1 MTSTIELTAGP
12 TRASIAPEVG
22 GSLAAFEWVDKP
34 IFRPTPSVAIDA
46 RDVQRFACF
55 PLVPFSNRIA
65 GGRLHWSGKTYP
77 LTRYLPAVPHAIHG
91 NAWQRAW
98 DLTESAPSSA
108 TLELTHDARDARAL
122 EWPFPYRARQ
132 NVTLAADSLTLR
144 LDIENT
150 GDTAFPFGLGWH
162 PYFPRS
168 DATELGFHARAM
180 WETDFET
187 LPKVLVPLNQNDFTT
202 PRAIASTT
210 LDNCFAGWQPPAR
223 LSWPE
228 RRLAA
233 DISADAA
240 CDHLVVYV
248 PGGANFLAVEP
259 VTHMPDA
266 FNRANHGEPGT
277 GTRALAPGA
286 RFSCTMRISVGNLS
300 DTAG

>member
-1 MTSTIELTAGP
+1 LTPTIELTAGP
-12 TRASIAPEVG
+12 ARASIAPEVG

-34 IFRPTPSVAIDA
+34 VLRPTPREAIDA
-46 RDVQRFACF
+46 RAVHKFGCF

-65 GGRLHWSGKTYP
+65 GARLHWAGKSYP
-77 LTRYLPAVPHAIHG
+77 LIRYLPAVPHAIHG

-98 DLTESAPSSA
+98 DLTESAPGFA
-108 TLELTHDARDARAL
+108 ALELIHDARDARAL

-132 NVTLAADSLTLR
+132 NITLAADSLTLQ
-144 LDIENT
+144 LHIENT

-168 DATELGFHARAM
+168 DATELAFHARAM
-180 WETDFET
+180 WETDAEK
-187 LPKVLVPLNQNDFTT
+187 LPKLLVALDQNDFTT
-202 PRAIASTT
+202 PRAIAAAT

-233 DISADAA
+233 EIGADAA

-248 PGGANFLAVEP
+248 PDGADFLAVEP

-266 FNRANHGEPGT
+266 FNRADRGEPGT
-277 GTRALAPGA
+277 GARVLAPGA
-286 RFSCTMRISVGNLS
+286 RFSCTMHISVGGM
-300 DTAG
+300 AG